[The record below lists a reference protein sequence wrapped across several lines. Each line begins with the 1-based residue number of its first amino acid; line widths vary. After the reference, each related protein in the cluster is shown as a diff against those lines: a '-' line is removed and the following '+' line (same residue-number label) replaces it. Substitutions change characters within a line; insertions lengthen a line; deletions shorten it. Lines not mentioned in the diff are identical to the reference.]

1 MKRWYTIQTKP
12 RSEIRANM
20 GLRNAGVET
29 YLPIIVSDSRYTKRR
44 VEALFPSYLFIHMD
58 AGQDDFYPIT
68 KTPGVVKVLR
78 LGRDSYGNLSP
89 TPVPNK
95 YIDSLLAAEDSM
107 GIRSDIKSSYAP
119 GDAVRVKSG
128 SMRGYE
134 GIINQLKN
142 RNGEQR
148 VCLLIGAL
156 AVELRA
162 EELEPVT

>member
-12 RSEIRANM
+12 RSEIMANM
-20 GLRNAGVET
+20 RLQNSGFQT
-29 YLPIIVSDSRYTKRR
+29 YLPMIAADSRYTKRR
-44 VEALFPSYLFIHMD
+44 IEAAFPGYIFAYLHLGKDDIH
-58 AGQDDFYPIT
+58 PIT
-68 KTPGVVKVLR
+68 KTVGVVKIIRMSRNERGDLV
-78 LGRDSYGNLSP
+78 P
-89 TPVPNK
+89 TPISNSI
-95 YIDSLLAAEDSM
+95 IDALLAAEDSM

-119 GDAVRVKSG
+119 GDKVRVKSG

-134 GIINQLKN
+134 GIINMLKN

-156 AVELRA
+156 AIEMRS